1 MDHRF
6 DIAADGGG
14 RSPQAEAGLTPQAH
28 DQIGRQLRRLYQD
41 MLSEPLPDRFSKLL
55 DVLSDKDDPSQ
66 AP

>member
-14 RSPQAEAGLTPQAH
+14 RSPQAEAELTPEAH
-28 DQIGRQLRRLYQD
+28 DNGHQLRRLYQD

-55 DVLSDKDDPSQ
+55 AELSDKEDPSR